1 VPRDEI
7 LLTLPVKGITHLYL
21 VTVNPSGIS
30 QWIMPHRARTLEALR
45 ECERERERRQCFK
58 KLQHP
63 RYVRAV
69 YHLQCSLR
77 LGELARLADIRQ
89 TA

>member
-1 VPRDEI
+1 
-7 LLTLPVKGITHLYL
+7 
-21 VTVNPSGIS
+21 
-30 QWIMPHRARTLEALR
+30 MPHRARTLEAVPR
-45 ECERERERRQCFK
+45 EREREHRRRCFK

-77 LGELARLADIRQ
+77 LGELVRLADIRQ